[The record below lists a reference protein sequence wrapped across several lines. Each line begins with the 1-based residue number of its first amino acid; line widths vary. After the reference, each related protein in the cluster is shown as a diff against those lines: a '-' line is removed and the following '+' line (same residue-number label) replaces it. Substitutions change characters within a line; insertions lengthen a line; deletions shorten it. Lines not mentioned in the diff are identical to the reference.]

1 MREVNIKK
9 KRLKTGLEILLG
21 SEENKEL
28 VKDKEAEKGI
38 LVLNINDISPNVDQ
52 PRSTFNEESIKELA
66 KSIKAQ
72 GLLMPILVKVDNN
85 KENKYKIIAGERRW
99 RACKSIGL
107 KDIKAFIYTN
117 KSEKSEALAA
127 IIENVQ
133 REDLSILEEAR
144 AYEKL
149 IKNYKMTHENIA
161 NSLVDA
167 RPRDAH
173 FTRDDKYLWVSSEIG
188 GTVSIFDTATK
199 QKVKTLSFAIK
210 GVYRDKIQPVGIVL
224 MKDKPYAFVAL
235 GPANRIAVIN
245 TDTFEVEDYILVGRR
260 VWQLAFNQDQSLLLT
275 TNGVS
280 GDVSVIN
287 THTLNVE
294 HTVKVGRY
302 PWRVAAKWK

>member
-72 GLLMPILVKVDNN
+72 GLLMPILVKVDKN
-85 KENKYKIIAGERRW
+85 KEKKYKIIAGERRW

-161 NSLVDA
+161 NSTGKSRSYITNLIRILDLNPEVKKLLNDGQISFGHA
-167 RPRDAH
+167 RALLNYSDQ
-173 FTRDDKYLWVSSEIG
+173 L
-188 GTVSIFDTATK
+188 
-199 QKVKTLSFAIK
+199 TLANKIIK
-210 GVYRDKIQPVGIVL
+210 NKMNVR
-224 MKDKPYAFVAL
+224 
-235 GPANRIAVIN
+235 
-245 TDTFEVEDYILVGRR
+245 EVEDFLRHAKGEDKQKSSKSTNTIIKDPNITDYEKYLSLKLGYKVEIKNKDGKGYLLVRYKNLE
-260 VWQLAFNQDQSLLLT
+260 QLDAIVDLFN
-275 TNGVS
+275 N
-280 GDVSVIN
+280 
-287 THTLNVE
+287 
-294 HTVKVGRY
+294 
-302 PWRVAAKWK
+302 

>member
-28 VKDKEAEKGI
+28 VKDKESDKGI
-38 LVLNINDISPNVDQ
+38 LVLNIDDISPNVDQ

-85 KENKYKIIAGERRW
+85 KEKKYKIIAGERRW

-161 NSLVDA
+161 NSTGKSRSYITNLIRILALNPEVKKLLNDGQISFGHA
-167 RPRDAH
+167 RALLNYSDQLILAN
-173 FTRDDKYLWVSSEIG
+173 KI
-188 GTVSIFDTATK
+188 
-199 QKVKTLSFAIK
+199 IK
-210 GVYRDKIQPVGIVL
+210 NKMNVR
-224 MKDKPYAFVAL
+224 
-235 GPANRIAVIN
+235 
-245 TDTFEVEDYILVGRR
+245 EVEDFLRHAKGEDKQKSSISTNVNIKDPNITDYEKYLSLKLGYKVEIKNKDGKGYLLVRYKNLE
-260 VWQLAFNQDQSLLLT
+260 QLDAIVDLFN
-275 TNGVS
+275 N
-280 GDVSVIN
+280 
-287 THTLNVE
+287 
-294 HTVKVGRY
+294 
-302 PWRVAAKWK
+302 